1 MKVKEL
7 GVEGLY
13 GISVNPHVDGRG
25 KLQRV
30 WDTLPELANFSLVQ
44 ASHVANPHKGTLR
57 GIHFQDGPSSETKVV
72 QCVSGI
78 VFDVVIDLRPYSE
91 TFNKVFSLTLGEESA
106 FKGLVIPAGCAHGYI
121 TLEPN
126 SDFIYFMD
134 KSYSPELT
142 RGVRWND
149 PQFSINWPTEPI
161 IISDQDSN
169 WPLR

>member
-1 MKVKEL
+1 MKIKEL
-7 GVEGLY
+7 EVEGLY
-13 GISVNPHVDGRG
+13 GISVNPYIDGRG

-30 WDTLPELANFSLVQ
+30 WDALPELASFNLVQ

-57 GIHFQDGPSSETKVV
+57 GIHFQDSPSSETKVV
-72 QCVSGI
+72 QCVSGM

-91 TFNKVFSLTLGEESA
+91 TFNKVFSVTLGGKSA

-142 RGVRWND
+142 SGVRWND
-149 PQFSINWPTEPI
+149 PQFSINWPTVPI
-161 IISDQDSN
+161 LISDQDSN